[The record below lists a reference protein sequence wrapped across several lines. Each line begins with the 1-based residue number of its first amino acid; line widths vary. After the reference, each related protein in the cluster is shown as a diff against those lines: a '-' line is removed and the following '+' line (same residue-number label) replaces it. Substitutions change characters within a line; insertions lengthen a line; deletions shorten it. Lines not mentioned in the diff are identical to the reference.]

1 MSAFP
6 AWSEPD
12 QGRRC
17 CRLTFGVLA
26 CTAGLH
32 WVTVCSSSSNTQS
45 EAARRRGP
53 PPGSPPRCPE
63 ALALRP
69 VASGMVSGLPVPTV
83 WPLSCL
89 SCSLCT
95 RRRPLPDCAPGRV
108 TALPLRF
115 LKLIRDQSLDQL
127 TVPGATTTRSHD
139 SSLKQSDSTFWLNR
153 VPLS

>member
-53 PPGSPPRCPE
+53 PPEVPPLPRGARSPPRGVRHGVRSSRPHR
-63 ALALRP
+63 LA
-69 VASGMVSGLPVPTV
+69 
-83 WPLSCL
+83 PL
-89 SCSLCT
+89 
-95 RRRPLPDCAPGRV
+95 
-108 TALPLRF
+108 LPLLQPVHPKTAPTRLRSRAGNGTAAPL
-115 LKLIRDQSLDQL
+115 LKTNQR
-127 TVPGATTTRSHD
+127 PEPRSAYGTWCHHHEV
-139 SSLKQSDSTFWLNR
+139 T
-153 VPLS
+153 